1 MKNIKAWTLLGALAL
16 LGAETASIAAADAE
30 LRVRCERRA
39 NKRSRVS
46 VDGNN
51 LIPGAYQITLR
62 SGSKNAP
69 LVTEVVAAGAD
80 EFEADFDSN
89 RADIRAGATE
99 IAPKFIQNRKINVA
113 VSGPVNFDAKDYA
126 CKTR

>member
-16 LGAETASIAAADAE
+16 FGAETASLSAAGAE

-39 NKRSRVS
+39 AKRSRVS

-51 LIPGAYQITLR
+51 LVSGQYQITLR
-62 SGSKNAP
+62 SGSTTAP
-69 LVTEVVAAGAD
+69 LVTEVVVPGAD

-89 RADIRAGATE
+89 RADIRAGATA
-99 IAPKFIQNRKINVA
+99 IGPKFIQNRKVNVA

-126 CKTR
+126 CVVR